1 MEISKKNRH
10 GKIARTTRE
19 TDIRLEVTID
29 GEGKSAIST
38 GIPFFDH
45 MLELFA
51 KHGFFDLV
59 IECKGDIEVDYH
71 HSFEDLGLALGDAI
85 KTALGTKEGIKRYG
99 SFLLPMDEALARVAI
114 DLSGRPYLV
123 YNVELQRDN
132 INGIDVQLFEEFFY
146 ALSVRAGINLHI
158 DLIRGK
164 EVHHCIEGVFKAF
177 ARALDDATTIDPRIN
192 GVMSTKG
199 LLD

>member
-123 YNVELQRDN
+123 YDVELQRDN
-132 INGIDVQLFEEFFY
+132 INGIDVQLFEESFY

-158 DLIRGK
+158 YLIRGK